1 MMHCVISRSICEMVK
16 MDQILETFRASD
28 GTELRIR
35 ALEKNDAGY
44 LVDLFEH
51 MGAESRFLRFN
62 LSLPNPDPE
71 LVWEEARR
79 LADVDPG
86 RDGAWLVLADLP
98 GQPDAPVAG
107 VRYIRIDETSA
118 EASLAVR
125 DDMQNKGIGRE
136 LLRFLIVQAR
146 SAGIERLV
154 GTVQRSNLPLW
165 RLLKKFPLTLTLD
178 SEGSYTTITA
188 DLSRPEVIQ
197 S

>member
-1 MMHCVISRSICEMVK
+1 